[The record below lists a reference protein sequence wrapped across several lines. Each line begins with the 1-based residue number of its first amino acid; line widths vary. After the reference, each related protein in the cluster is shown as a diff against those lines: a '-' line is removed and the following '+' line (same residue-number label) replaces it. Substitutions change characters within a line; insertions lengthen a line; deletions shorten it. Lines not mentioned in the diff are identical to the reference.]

1 MSFLQPALLWGL
13 LAVSLPIIIHLLNR
27 RRHRTVKW
35 AAMDFLLKATRES
48 RGKKKL
54 KHIII
59 LTCRALAIAALI
71 FAIARPLLGG
81 FLGFGATVDTVVL
94 ILDRSASMERSEA
107 DGQPSKRE
115 LVLQQ
120 VADAMEELETARL
133 VLLDSATG
141 EISEV
146 PSPDTLPELSTT
158 GPTDTASDLPSLLAT
173 AFDYLRE
180 AQPGRTEI
188 WLATDLQL
196 ANWRTDDSRWPAFAQ
211 TLNDLPSPTSLRVL
225 ALPES
230 PRDNRSIRLL
240 SSRRTETGLT
250 LELELTRDES
260 TGSANLPVTVNLDG
274 APTTDTV
281 AIEGQTLRFSRTL
294 PLPNAEAKGWGRVSL
309 PPDPNLRDNHLYFTY
324 GEQKQLQTTLVHDG
338 SLPPDAMA
346 ALKRAAAPPGMKNL
360 RYEEIS
366 FLDSEADVASLDFTE
381 SALVIWAAPLPT
393 DSAAVLVRSYLE
405 DGGQMLFLPNN
416 GNPEASF
423 ATFAWNPEENAPS
436 GKFFIASDN
445 WRRDEGPFR
454 DGQDG
459 TALPLDRL
467 RAIKRLPLA
476 PSSDAIPLASWDD
489 GSPLLV
495 RQVLGQG
502 TAHLLTTLPDYRWS
516 DLEQTALHLVLV
528 QRLLE
533 AGAKRLDE
541 SSLTA
546 GKGPAITTNLVDTAS
561 DDGSY
566 PRTAGVYQLEDGNG
580 TLLALN
586 LPESEL
592 SLAKLDPDEIK
603 ETLLPDTRVSFFEQ
617 KAEADSSLL
626 QEIWRPFLIAMLL
639 FLLAEAILTLN
650 KKQTPSLSSSTKKS
664 AA

>member
-1 MSFLQPALLWGL
+1 MSFLQPAILWGL
-13 LAVSLPIIIHLLNR
+13 LAVSLPITIHLLNR

-48 RGKKKL
+48 RGKKKI

-59 LTCRALAIAALI
+59 LACRALAVAALI

-94 ILDRSASMERSEA
+94 ILDRSASMERHEN

-115 LVLQQ
+115 LVLKQ
-120 VADAMEELETARL
+120 VAEAMEELETARL

-173 AFDYLRE
+173 TFDYLRE
-180 AQPGRTEI
+180 IQPGRTEI
-188 WLATDLQL
+188 WLANDLQL

-225 ALPES
+225 ALPET

-240 SSRRTETGLT
+240 SSLRSENNLV
-250 LELELTRDES
+250 LELEITREES
-260 TGSANLPVTVNLDG
+260 SESARIPVTINLDG
-274 APTTDTV
+274 APTTETV
-281 AIEGQTLRFSRTL
+281 TIEGQTLRFSRTL
-294 PLPNAEAKGWGRVSL
+294 SLSNTDASGWGRVSL
-309 PPDPNLRDNHLYFTY
+309 SPDPNLRDNHLYFTY
-324 GEQKQLQTTLVHDG
+324 GAQKPLLTTLVHDG
-338 SLPPDAMA
+338 TLPDEARLALIRAVTPPGLDNFELQQLELVGPEPDVA
-346 ALKRAAAPPGMKNL
+346 ALNL
-360 RYEEIS
+360 S
-366 FLDSEADVASLDFTE
+366 E
-381 SALVIWAAPLPT
+381 SALLIWAAPLPT
-393 DSAAVLVRSYLE
+393 NSAAVIVRSYLE
-405 DGGQMLFLPNN
+405 DGGQVLFLPNT
-416 GNPEASF
+416 GNPEA
-423 ATFAWNPEENAPS
+423 TFASLAWEAEENAPA
-436 GKFFIASDN
+436 GKFFIASEN
-445 WRRDEGPFR
+445 WRHDEGPFR

-459 TALPLDRL
+459 TALPLNRL

-476 PSSDAIPLASWDD
+476 SSSDAIPLASWDD
-489 GSPLLV
+489 GSPLLA
-495 RQVLGQG
+495 RKVLGQG

-533 AGAKRLDE
+533 SGGSRLDE
-541 SSLTA
+541 SNRDAGETPSLTA
-546 GKGPAITTNLVDTAS
+546 TLVNAALTDANDLLS
-561 DDGSY
+561 
-566 PRTAGVYQLEDGNG
+566 AGIFRLEDGEG
-580 TLLALN
+580 SLLALN
-586 LPESEL
+586 LPSSEL
-592 SLAKLDPDEIK
+592 TLAKLDPKEIK
-603 ETLLPDTRVSFFEQ
+603 ETLLPDTQVSFFEQ
-617 KAEADSSLL
+617 KADASLL

-650 KKQTPSLSSSTKKS
+650 KKAKPSRTAPAKKS